1 MREPVPAPSQLPPGM
16 PHLRDGMRRRL
27 CRGVLRLCGWS
38 VAGEFP
44 DVPKLVL
51 IVAPHSSWWDG
62 IWGLLMKAAIGADVH
77 FMAKRELFRG
87 PLGALLARLGGLPID
102 RGAAA
107 GTVEQMVERF
117 GKQETLWLGIAPE
130 GTRRHVPRWKS
141 GFWRIA
147 HGAGVPVFPVAF
159 HYPDKTIRLGPLFA
173 TTSDMDDDIERLRA
187 FYAPFR
193 GKYHGV

>member
-1 MREPVPAPSQLPPGM
+1 MKGTVPAPAQLPPRM
-16 PHLRDGMRRRL
+16 PQLRDGRRRRL

-38 VAGEFP
+38 LVGDFP

-51 IVAPHSSWWDG
+51 IAAPHSSWWDG

-77 FMAKRELFRG
+77 FMAKQELFRG
-87 PLGALLARLGGLPID
+87 PLGALLVKLGGMPIN
-102 RGAAA
+102 RGSAQ
-107 GTVEQMVERF
+107 GVVEQMIDQFRRRDR
-117 GKQETLWLGIAPE
+117 LWLGIAPE

-147 HGAGVPVFPVAF
+147 HDAGVPVFPVAF
-159 HYPDKTIRLGPLFA
+159 NYPDKTIRLGPPLD
-173 TTSDMDDDIERLRA
+173 TTGDMAADMERLRR

-193 GKYHGV
+193 GKHHGI

>member
-1 MREPVPAPSQLPPGM
+1 MKGSVFAPAQLPPHM
-16 PHLRDGMRRRL
+16 PHLRDGWHRKL

-38 VAGEFP
+38 LVGAFP

-51 IVAPHSSWWDG
+51 IAAPHSSWWDG

-87 PLGALLARLGGLPID
+87 PLGGLLVKLGGIPID

-107 GTVEQMVERF
+107 GMVEQMIDRF
-117 GKQETLWLGIAPE
+117 GRPSTLWLGIAPE
-130 GTRRHVPRWKS
+130 GTRRHVSQWKT

-159 HYPDKTIRLGPLFA
+159 NYPDKTIRLGPLFA
-173 TTSDMDDDIERLRA
+173 TTDDMAADIERLRA
-187 FYAPFR
+187 FYAPFK
-193 GKYHGV
+193 GKHHGV